1 MVIPL
6 FQDDESYVDPE
17 FSYALSRRDSGCP
30 NAEFGVRFPL
40 KTQALLAT
48 ADITL
53 DF

>member
-1 MVIPL
+1 MVITL

-17 FSYALSRRDSGCP
+17 FSYALNRRDSGCP
-30 NAEFGVRFPL
+30 NAMFGVRLPL
-40 KTQALLAT
+40 KNQAFLAT

>member
-17 FSYALSRRDSGCP
+17 FSYALNRRDCGCP
-30 NAEFGVRFPL
+30 NAKFGVRFPL
-40 KTQALLAT
+40 KTRALPAT